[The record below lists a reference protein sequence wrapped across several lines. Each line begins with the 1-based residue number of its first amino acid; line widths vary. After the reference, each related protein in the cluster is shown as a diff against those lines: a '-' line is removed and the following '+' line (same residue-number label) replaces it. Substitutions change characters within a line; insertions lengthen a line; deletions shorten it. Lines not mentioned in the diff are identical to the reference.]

1 MKAQIIFSILS
12 LFCLA
17 NFGDAKLQVQAVN
30 GGKNCATCA
39 TLVGLTEQLS
49 IVYNQSIENSLERL
63 CGYLPD
69 GIFRLACQQAVSNFG
84 PVIIDGY
91 FRNF

>member
-12 LFCLA
+12 VLCLA
-17 NFGDAKLQVQAVN
+17 NLGEAKFQVQDVN
-30 GGKNCATCA
+30 GGTNCAACTII
-39 TLVGLTEQLS
+39 VGLTEQLS
-49 IVYNQSIENSLERL
+49 IVYNQSIENSLDRL

-69 GIFRLACQQAVSNFG
+69 GIFRLTCQQAVSIFG